1 MHRAPPGNFGLADA
15 LATRGHKEMTE
26 SLATAGSADGR
37 LKRAY
42 VVDDDQAFRRSLE
55 MLLDAHGWR
64 TEGFG
69 SSKAFLDRAHSL
81 EPGLLLLDLN
91 LPGQTG
97 LELIESGHPALER
110 FAIVMVTG
118 SGAIQTAVRTI
129 KAGAIDFIEKPF
141 TADNLLSRLDGMDST
156 LRDTLRGRTEV
167 LEAKRRIECLSPR
180 ERDVLER
187 LLAGASNKLIA
198 RSLAISPRT
207 VEMHRAKMLSRLA
220 VATTTEALVVARRA
234 GLKPSGGG

>member
-110 FAIVMVTG
+110 FAIVMDNRSDTAANAMQKG
-118 SGAIQTAVRTI
+118 KTTNITASSMPGAPFERPYPTWPALSDGEERPTTLTI
-129 KAGAIDFIEKPF
+129 
-141 TADNLLSRLDGMDST
+141 LLS
-156 LRDTLRGRTEV
+156 
-167 LEAKRRIECLSPR
+167 
-180 ERDVLER
+180 
-187 LLAGASNKLIA
+187 
-198 RSLAISPRT
+198 
-207 VEMHRAKMLSRLA
+207 
-220 VATTTEALVVARRA
+220 
-234 GLKPSGGG
+234 